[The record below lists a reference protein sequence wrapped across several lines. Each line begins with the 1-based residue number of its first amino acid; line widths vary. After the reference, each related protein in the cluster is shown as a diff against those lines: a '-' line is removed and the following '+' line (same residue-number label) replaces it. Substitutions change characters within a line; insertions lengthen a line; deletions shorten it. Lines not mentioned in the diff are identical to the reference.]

1 MPFIDPN
8 PPKYKPVKEVE
19 VDWDNFGGGWNDIF
33 KPTELKGNEL
43 SQATN
48 LMLVG
53 KGTPTGRWGS
63 KSYHLAGDT
72 GRVRLLDAFYVP
84 GGAATYP
91 STNILLGITDDGL
104 LTQRDGASFSV
115 LTGAS
120 FASGVAYQSAL
131 LGSNTYIARA
141 SLPLVR
147 FDGVDLLPYIG
158 LGRPSNT
165 QASFLSSVSGTTT
178 WSWLV
183 TAVSKVG
190 ETNYDGTMNTTL
202 QNMPLDLSKTVV
214 RVEWDALSAASGTL
228 QAYNVYRGF
237 PGEETFVGTTGADD
251 TTFQDEGG
259 ETSNTLFPPI
269 SNTTTGPR
277 GKYILIFDDRMV
289 IGGIANDPNL
299 VLISGRYPYH
309 DRFTAAYGGGSIPVS
324 PDDGDEIT
332 GLGIAGN
339 QGMGS
344 NPPPASAI
352 LVFKKNSV
360 HRIVLSLVNIGN
372 FVILDPQAQL
382 LTASNGCSSGDT
394 VVPVE
399 NDTFYFGRKG
409 LYSVGQEP
417 NFLNQIR
424 TNELSARIRSYVRNL
439 TNNDFNNACAGYMDN
454 KYILSFPDRKESIIY
469 DRERAAFMGPW
480 KTPFGITKW
489 LKYIDETGTERWLAG
504 CTDGFVREFSDA
516 FLSDSG
522 TAVNKFLRTKK
533 EDMGNWSVMKIISYL
548 YLAFRNVR
556 GNVSVNVRIEDRSGT
571 TVITKSFEI
580 SSSAGSGGYGS
591 DPWGSQS
598 YGESS
603 GRVSATGEE
612 TVVYSILFKTARI
625 IQIEVKSTGANDNWE
640 FLNARF
646 NGQPQGPSSLPANR
660 RV

>member
-1 MPFIDPN
+1 MPYIDPN

-63 KSYHLAGDT
+63 KEYHLAGS
-72 GRVRLLDAFYVP
+72 GKVRLLDAFYVP

-91 STNILLGITDDGL
+91 STNILLAITDDGL
-104 LTQRDGASFSV
+104 LTKKSAASYTV
-115 LTGAS
+115 ITGAS
-120 FASGVAYQSAL
+120 FASGLSYQSAL
-131 LGSNTYIARA
+131 LGSSTFIARA
-141 SLPLVR
+141 SLPLVK
-147 FDGVDLLPYIG
+147 FDGVNLLPYAGISKPTN
-158 LGRPSNT
+158 L

-178 WSWLV
+178 WSWVV
-183 TAVSKVG
+183 TAVSRVG
-190 ETNYDGTMNTTL
+190 ETAYDGNGNKTL
-202 QNMPLDLSKTVV
+202 TNMPLDLSKTITRITWNTV
-214 RVEWDALSAASGTL
+214 SAASGLL

-237 PGEETFVGTTGADD
+237 PGDETYIGTAGASD
-251 TTFQDEGG
+251 TEFLDTGG
-259 ETSNTLFPPI
+259 ETSSVLFPPI
-269 SNTTTGPR
+269 ADTTSGPR
-277 GKYILIFDDRMV
+277 AKYILVFDDR
-289 IGGIANDPNL
+289 IILAGIANDPNL
-299 VLISGRYPYH
+299 VLVSGRYPYH
-309 DRFTAAYGGGSIPVS
+309 DRFSAAYGGGSIPVS

-344 NPPPASAI
+344 NPPPASAVLI
-352 LVFKKNSV
+352 FKKNSV
-360 HRIVLSLVNIGN
+360 HRIVLSLVQIGN

-394 VVPVE
+394 VYPVE

-424 TNELSARIRSYVRNL
+424 TNEISARIRSYVRNL
-439 TNNDFNNACAGYMDN
+439 SSNDFNNACAGYIDN

-469 DRERAAFMGPW
+469 DRERASFMGPW

-489 LKYIDETGTERWLAG
+489 FKYIDEGGTEKWLAG

-516 FLSDSG
+516 FLNDSG
-522 TAVNKFLRTKK
+522 TAINKLLRTRK
-533 EDMGNWSVMKIISYL
+533 EDMGNWTVMKIISYL
-548 YLAFRNVR
+548 YLALRNVR
-556 GNVSVNVRIEDRSGT
+556 GNVTVNIRIEDRAGT
-571 TVITKSFEI
+571 TVNTKSFNI
-580 SSSAGSGGYGS
+580 SSSLGTGGYGS
-591 DPWGSQS
+591 DSWGTELF
-598 YGESS
+598 GESAAS
-603 GRVSATGEE
+603 VSATGEE
-612 TVVYSILFKTARI
+612 TVVYSILFKTARVLQLEI
-625 IQIEVKSTGANDNWE
+625 KSSGAGDNWE
-640 FLNARF
+640 FLSAKF
-646 NGQPQGPSSLPANR
+646 TGQLQGPASLPASR